1 VVDTGEGVT
10 AERTHLGPAFWVLA
24 GASTIFFTAQGMLLP
39 VLPQYVDRELDG
51 GTLAVGIAVSSFALG
66 AMVARPWGGA
76 MADRTGRRIVGMLGS
91 LLWASMV
98 ALYGVAGAVAGVGGL
113 VVVRIIGGVGGGALF
128 VAMTAIAT
136 DLAPARQRVR
146 AFGLFSMSTLIGF
159 AVGPAIGETV
169 LDEDRFELT
178 FVICAVLA
186 LAPLLALSVL
196 PETKPVL
203 DVVEPTAA
211 HSTKRAPLLHP
222 AARRPGVA
230 MLLGSLGFVTYAA
243 FVPLYSEEVGLSNV
257 AIPLTV
263 TAATNLLTRFA
274 AAPMADKIDRRTLTS
289 VSLIVIAAAASTL
302 ALFASPTGVVVAA
315 ILNGAGNAYLFP
327 GFLAMTVDT
336 AGEADRGRAIGSLT
350 VFSDLAN
357 SVGGAVLGVAAAI
370 AGYRGAF
377 ALAAVLALCSLVVL
391 RVSIRPAPVEAE
403 TLRPA

>member
-1 VVDTGEGVT
+1 MVDSTKGVRT
-10 AERTHLGPAFWVLA
+10 ERTRLGIAFWALA

-39 VLPQYVDRELDG
+39 VLPQYVDDELGG
-51 GTLAVGIAVSSFALG
+51 GTIAVGIAVSSFALG

-76 MADRTGRRIVGMLGS
+76 VADRAGRRIVGMLGA

-98 ALYGVAGAVAGVGGL
+98 ALYSVAGELAGVVGL

-136 DLAPARQRVR
+136 DLAPPNQRVR
-146 AFGLFSMSTLIGF
+146 AFGLFSMSTLFGF

-169 LDEDRFELT
+169 LDGGRYELT

-186 LAPLLALSVL
+186 LAPLIALALL
-196 PETKPVL
+196 PETKPVV
-203 DVVEPTAA
+203 DVVEPAGDQKAA
-211 HSTKRAPLLHP
+211 RAPLLHP
-222 AARRPGVA
+222 AARRPGLA

-243 FVPLYSEEVGLSNV
+243 FVPLYSKEVGLSNV

-274 AAPMADKIDRRTLTS
+274 AAPVADRIDRRTLTG
-289 VSLIVIAAAASTL
+289 VSLVVIASAASTL
-302 ALFASPTGVVVAA
+302 ALWASPTGIVVAA
-315 ILNGAGNAYLFP
+315 VLNGAGNAYLFP
-327 GFLAMTVDT
+327 GFLAMTVD
-336 AGEADRGRAIGSLT
+336 AAPEADRARAIGSLT

-357 SVGGAVLGVAAAI
+357 SVGGAVLGLAAAV